1 MSSEDE
7 EAVEI
12 ELNEL
17 ITVEHQKAMDKLP
30 TVPSD
35 ELPVTVPGNF
45 EVNMFYLKQFM
56 Y

>member
-7 EAVEI
+7 EAVEA

-17 ITVEHQKAMDKLP
+17 ITVEHQNAMDKLP

-35 ELPVTVPGNF
+35 ELPVTVPGNYKD
-45 EVNMFYLKQFM
+45 NMFYLKRFM